1 MGLDANVGIYDHR
14 KLEHHRSLCITWT
27 DKSQTV
33 INLDHGL
40 GFMDAD
46 TNQRLY
52 NSFGF
57 SSNIEQQVEAMN
69 VIDNS
74 KQYEVSSKEGKKTLF
89 TIINYNQK

>member
-1 MGLDANVGIYDHR
+1 
-14 KLEHHRSLCITWT
+14 
-27 DKSQTV
+27 
-33 INLDHGL
+33 
-40 GFMDAD
+40 MDAD

-57 SSNIEQQVEAMN
+57 SSNIEQQVESMN